1 MSHSSA
7 LFNRVPVDLPNR
19 SGFNLDHENGFTATC
34 GTLTP
39 CLVHPLLPNDTI
51 SLGTNFQVQLPPMVT
66 DFYGKVDAVIEAFF
80 VPYRI
85 LWAGWE
91 SFITHPTKN
100 PRYPEG
106 TPYQLKPA
114 SMPTIL
120 SASMTQGNAGV
131 ASLSDYL
138 GFKVA
143 SDTIAPSAGVGISA
157 MPWLAYHMIY
167 DKWYRDSRIQA
178 PLFYAPQ
185 VGSTAGATPAT
196 APYCS
201 VVSNSNLDGP
211 SYAIAATLADGVGLG
226 SLRQRNWSKGY
237 FTTAS
242 PYPQAGGDSEITIDV
257 VDNTGAISIA
267 SIRSANSLQ
276 KWMERNNFSYEY
288 GDQIYGQYGIFPDAA
303 KMDKPIYLGR
313 VKQTVYSRSVFQ
325 TADAAADSTI
335 NDVVGAKKAS
345 SQAIGEGR
353 LIDKFTASEHGLL
366 MCIFSL
372 VPHGYYSTGCARYLF
387 ETEMEDIP
395 FPLLAGMGDQPIY
408 VAELNAAL
416 SDNYQDNIFGYTD
429 LYAHYKYME
438 DEVHGLL
445 RDGSNL
451 AQYQLQRSFDSSDV
465 ELGTDFLQIPI
476 NAMDQVQAVNT
487 SEQGFSCWA
496 DTFFKFTKVS
506 TLPAY
511 SLPTLG
517 DLKNT
522 HKGNMSRG
530 GSRL

>member
-1 MSHSSA
+1 MSHSSSI
-7 LFNRVPVDLPNR
+7 FNRVPIDLPNK

-34 GTLTP
+34 GTLVP

-51 SLGTNFQVQLPPMVT
+51 SLGTNFQVQLPAMVT
-66 DFYGKVDAVIEAFF
+66 DFYGKVDAVIESFF
-80 VPYRI
+80 VPYRL

-91 SFITHPTKN
+91 SFVTHPTKN

-106 TPYQLKPA
+106 TPYQMKPTRVPL
-114 SMPTIL
+114 M
-120 SASMTQGNAGV
+120 SAATLTQAAAG
-131 ASLSDYL
+131 AGTLSDYL
-138 GFKVA
+138 GYKVA
-143 SDTIAPSAGVGISA
+143 SDTLAPAANVEISA
-157 MPWLAYHMIY
+157 FPWLAYHMIY

-178 PLFYAPQ
+178 PLFYAPA
-185 VGSTAGATPAT
+185 VGASPGMTAAT

-201 VVSNSNLDGP
+201 VISSTNLVGP
-211 SYAIAATLADGVGLG
+211 TYAINSALGDGVSLG

-242 PYPQAGGDSEITIDV
+242 PYPQAGGDSEITFDV
-257 VDNTGAISIA
+257 ADSKGAISISA
-267 SIRSANSLQ
+267 IRSANALQ

-288 GDQIYGQYGIFPDAA
+288 GDQIYGQYGIYPDAA

-325 TADAAADSTI
+325 TANGDGASL
-335 NDVVGAKKAS
+335 NDVVGSKKAS

-372 VPHGYYSTGCARYLF
+372 VPHGYYSTGCSRYLF
-387 ETEMEDIP
+387 ETEMEDVP

-408 VAELNAAL
+408 DAELNGSLPATFKD
-416 SDNYQDNIFGYTD
+416 SIFGYTD

-438 DEVHGLL
+438 DEVHGLM
-445 RDGSNL
+445 RDGESL
-451 AQYQLQRSFDSSDV
+451 DQYQLQRSFGTDV
-465 ELGTDFLQIPI
+465 ELGTEFLQIPI
-476 NAMDQVQAVNT
+476 TAMDQVQAVNT
-487 SEQGFSCWA
+487 STQGFSCWS
-496 DTFFKFTKVS
+496 DVFFKFTKIS

-522 HKGNMSRG
+522 HKGAMSRG